1 MLANTL
7 SMSDLPPD
15 RREHLRA
22 FIPAETAQKILAA
35 GISGE
40 RRVVTALFCDVVGS
54 TMLGERLGPERFK
67 VVMDQVLGRIIGA
80 IARYEGTVAQVMGDG
95 VLAFFGAPLAHEDDA
110 ERAVHAALDIRDAI
124 TTLSRELEAAY
135 GTPLQVRAGLNT
147 GPVVLSRITDVLEVA
162 YNALGDTVN
171 TAARL
176 QSATSPGTILL
187 SASTARLVE
196 RLFDLRPV
204 GPLALKG
211 KQEAISAA
219 EVVARR
225 IVVGK
230 PRGIAGLA
238 SPIVGRDVELE
249 RFHESVRAAV
259 DGRGQIVAIIGEAGI
274 GKSRLVA
281 ETIRGY
287 EQVRWLEGR
296 CLSYAGTIPYFPFVD
311 LLREWLGIT
320 AADPEAK
327 VRIELRAAL
336 ERLFGQDASGMYPY
350 LAAMLRLSLEGEAG
364 ARIAELSPESLQH
377 QTFHVVRQWAAALA
391 AELPLALILD
401 DLHWADS
408 ATLALLE
415 ELLGVTEEAPLLLCL
430 LFRPER
436 EHACWRLNDLARQ
449 RFPHRHVEIVLEPLK
464 PAHTQ
469 ELVANLLALPDFSP
483 EIRELILQKAE
494 GNPFFVEEVI
504 RALIQSGILVRKGET
519 WRSARPVST
528 LDIPD
533 SVQGVLLA
541 RIDRLPDDARRVLQ
555 TASVI
560 GRLFALDILRAMLHE
575 DGKVDAAVI
584 DLQRQDLVVER
595 RRIPRPE
602 YRFKHALT
610 QEVAYST
617 LTEAERRRLHGE
629 LARALEA
636 QYAGRVEEVYGLLAY
651 HYDRAEDDTRA
662 VHFLVK
668 AGDKVRSEY
677 ADQEAL
683 RHYERAVELMK
694 RRREWGAAAQTLMK
708 AALAHHIAFDF
719 RSANEAYREA
729 FVLLERVPMPS
740 LPRIPPASLRFSVL
754 EPSGADMARRGEAPS
769 GLLATQLFEGLLRWS
784 PDNNVGPALARSWE
798 ISEEGARYR
807 FHLHSDRQWSDG
819 HPVTAHDFV
828 FSWLRAMRGIYAQM
842 FQDVLG
848 ARDYA
853 EGRSDDPASVGIRAP
868 DDYTLEVTLEG
879 PRSYFPFILAH
890 SATLPHPHWA
900 IEAHPEDWD
909 RPPNLVANGAFII
922 AEWESGKRLRLVRNP
937 NYRGARR
944 GNVENV
950 ILILDRLE
958 DLQLFAEHQVDVQIF
973 ISLNRGDADRFR
985 AHLHLDPP
993 DRLLC
998 IFFRADRPPF
1008 DDRRVRLAFAHAT
1021 DRQALCA
1028 IGPHYILPGDGGAVP
1043 PALPGHS
1050 PGIGVPF
1057 KPEAA
1062 RRLLAEAGYPGGR
1075 GLGPFTVPTPGGI
1088 EMHLV
1093 EATAQMWREVLGVEA
1108 SITQLAA
1115 PDYWALMH
1123 SNPPALGRTAWIADY
1138 PDPDNVLRVVFH
1150 STSGHN
1156 YARFR
1161 NDVFDRLVEEAQRS
1175 TDQRQRMRIYHEA
1188 DRLLVAEEAAIIPLG
1203 YTRTMTLVQPWVKG
1217 WQHWGGQVAD
1227 LLVERPT

>member
-1 MLANTL
+1 
-7 SMSDLPPD
+7 MSDFPPD
-15 RREHLRA
+15 RREYLRA

-40 RRVVTALFCDVVGS
+40 RRIITVLFCDVVGS

-80 IARYEGTVAQVMGDG
+80 IARYEGTVAQLMGDG
-95 VLAFFGAPLAHEDDA
+95 VLAFFGAPLAHEDDP
-110 ERAVHAALDIRDAI
+110 ERAVHAALDIHDAVAS
-124 TTLSRELEAAY
+124 LSRELEAAY
-135 GTPLQVRAGLNT
+135 GTPLQTRAGLNT

-187 SASTARLVE
+187 SANTARLVE
-196 RLFDLRPV
+196 PLFDLHPV

-211 KQEAISAA
+211 KHGAIPAA
-219 EVVARR
+219 EVVGRR

-230 PRGIAGLA
+230 PRGIVGLA

-249 RFHESVRAAV
+249 RFRESVRAVV
-259 DGRGQIVAIIGEAGI
+259 DGRGQIVAIVGEAGI

-281 ETIRGY
+281 ETIRGH

-320 AADPEAK
+320 ATDPEAK
-327 VRIELRAAL
+327 VRIELHAGL
-336 ERLFGQDASGMYPY
+336 ERLFGKEASHIYPY
-350 LAAMLRLSLEGEAG
+350 LATMLRLSLEGEAG
-364 ARIAELSPESLQH
+364 AQVADLSPESLQH
-377 QTFHVVRQWAAALA
+377 QTFQVVRQWAATLA
-391 AELPLALILD
+391 AEQPLALVLD

-415 ELLGVTEEAPLLLCL
+415 ELLGVMEEAPLLLCL

-449 RFPHRHVEIVLEPLK
+449 RFPHRHVEIVLDPLK
-464 PAHTQ
+464 PAHTKQ
-469 ELVANLLALPDFSP
+469 LVANLLALPDFSL

-504 RALIQSGILVRKGET
+504 RALIQAGVLVREGET
-519 WRSARPVST
+519 WHSARPVST

-541 RIDRLPDDARRVLQ
+541 RIDRLADDARRVLQ
-555 TASVI
+555 AASVI
-560 GRLFALDILRAMLHE
+560 GRLFPLDTLREMLQE
-575 DGKVDAAVI
+575 DGKVDAALV
-584 DLQRQDLVVER
+584 DLQRHDLVLER

-629 LARALEA
+629 LAHALEG
-636 QYAGRVEEVYGLLAY
+636 QHGGRLEEVYGLLAY
-651 HYDRAEDDTRA
+651 HYDRAEDDNRA

-668 AGDKVRSEY
+668 AGDKARSEY

-694 RRREWGAAAQTLMK
+694 RRRQWGAAAQTLMK

-729 FVLLERVPMPS
+729 FILLERVPMPS
-740 LPRIPPASLRFSVL
+740 LPPVPAASMRFSVL
-754 EPSGADMARRGEAPS
+754 EPSGADMARHSEAPS
-769 GLLATQLFEGLLRWS
+769 GVLAMQLFEGLLRWN

-798 ISEEGARYR
+798 ISEDGTRYR
-807 FHLHSDRQWSDG
+807 FHLHRDREWSDG
-819 HPVTAHDFV
+819 HPVTAHDFI
-828 FSWLRAMRGIYAQM
+828 FSWLRAMRGINAQI
-842 FQDVLG
+842 FQDILG

-853 EGRSDDPASVGIRAP
+853 EGRSADPASVGIQAP
-868 DDYTLEVTLEG
+868 DDHTLEVTLEG

-890 SATLPHPHWA
+890 PTTLPHPRWT

-909 RPPNLVANGAFII
+909 RAAHLVANGPFIM

-944 GNVENV
+944 GNVEDV
-950 ILILDRLE
+950 IFILDRLE
-958 DLQLFAEHQVDVQIF
+958 DPQLFADHQVDVQIF
-973 ISLNRGDADRFR
+973 IRLDPGDADRFR
-985 AHLHLDPP
+985 GHLHLDQP
-993 DRLLC
+993 DRVLY
-998 IFFRADRPPF
+998 IFFRTDRLPF
-1008 DDRRVRLAFAHAT
+1008 ADRRVRLAFAHAT
-1021 DRQALCA
+1021 DRKALSA

-1057 KPEAA
+1057 DPEAA

-1075 GLGPFTVPTPGGI
+1075 GLGPFGVPIPVGI
-1088 EMHLV
+1088 ESHLL
-1093 EATAQMWREVLGVEA
+1093 EAVARMWREVLGVEV
-1108 SITQLAA
+1108 SVTRLPA
-1115 PDYWALMH
+1115 PNYWALMYGD
-1123 SNPPALGRTAWIADY
+1123 PPPLGRIAWIADY

-1161 NDVFDRLVEEAQRS
+1161 NDAFDRLVEEAQRS

-1188 DRLLVAEEAAIIPLG
+1188 DRLLVAKEAAIIPLG
-1203 YTRTMTLVQPWVKG
+1203 YTRTMTLVQPWVKE
-1217 WQHWGGQVAD
+1217 WQHWGGQIAD
-1227 LLVERPT
+1227 LVVERPT